1 LDFAI
6 LEIVI
11 GFLSGKLL
19 EVDLG
24 TIIIDVSGVGY
35 LVHPAALVFKKNL
48 SVGDKINLFIYTH
61 VREDQITLFGFSSR
75 TELDLFKQL
84 LTVSG
89 VGPKSGL
96 AITGSGTVSEIKSAI
111 SNADVDFFQS
121 IPGIGKK
128 TAQRIIIDL
137 KSKIGEAKEL
147 DLSSVEIKQRKDL
160 LSALKTMGITA
171 DEAKE
176 AIKNVD
182 ASLPLQ
188 EQIRLALKRI

>member
-1 LDFAI
+1 M
-6 LEIVI
+6 
-11 GFLSGKLL
+11 
-19 EVDLG
+19 
-24 TIIIDVSGVGY
+24 
-35 LVHPAALVFKKNL
+35 VHPSASVFGKNL
-48 SVGDKINLFIYTH
+48 IPGNKIDLPVYTH
-61 VREDQITLFGFSSR
+61 VREDQITLFGFSSKG
-75 TELDLFKQL
+75 EHDLFKQL

-96 AITGSGTVSEIKSAI
+96 AIVGSGTVSEIKSAV

-128 TAQRIIIDL
+128 TSQRIIIDL

-147 DLSSVEIKQRKDL
+147 DLSSVDVKQRKDL
-160 LSALKTMGITA
+160 LTALKSMGITA
-171 DEAKE
+171 DEAKQ

-182 ASLPLQ
+182 ANLPLK

>member
-1 LDFAI
+1 M
-6 LEIVI
+6 I

-19 EVDLG
+19 EADLS

-35 LVHPAALVFKKNL
+35 LVHPSASVIGKNL
-48 SVGDKINLFIYTH
+48 SAGDKIDLPIFTH

-75 TELDLFKQL
+75 LELELFKQL

-89 VGPKSGL
+89 VGPKSAL
-96 AITGSGTVSEIKSAI
+96 AIVGSGTVSAIKSAI

-121 IPGIGKK
+121 VPGIGKK

-182 ASLPLQ
+182 ANLPLQ

>member
-1 LDFAI
+1 M
-6 LEIVI
+6 I

-19 EVDLG
+19 EADLN

-35 LVHPAALVFKKNL
+35 LVHPSASVLGKNF
-48 SVGDKINLFIYTH
+48 SVGEKINLPVYTH

-75 TELDLFKQL
+75 AELDLFKQL

-96 AITGSGTVSEIKSAI
+96 AITGSGTVTDIKLAI

-121 IPGIGKK
+121 ISGIGKK

-147 DLSSVEIKQRKDL
+147 DLSSVETKQRKDL

-182 ASLPLQ
+182 ANLPLQ

>member
-1 LDFAI
+1 M
-6 LEIVI
+6 
-11 GFLSGKLL
+11 
-19 EVDLG
+19 
-24 TIIIDVSGVGY
+24 
-35 LVHPAALVFKKNL
+35 VHPSASVFGKNL
-48 SVGDKINLFIYTH
+48 IPGNKIDLPVYTH
-61 VREDQITLFGFSSR
+61 VREDQITLFGFSSKG
-75 TELDLFKQL
+75 EHDLFKQL

-96 AITGSGTVSEIKSAI
+96 AIVGSGTVSEIKSAV

-128 TAQRIIIDL
+128 TSQRIIIDL

-147 DLSSVEIKQRKDL
+147 DLSSVDVKQRKDL
-160 LSALKTMGITA
+160 LTALKSMGITA
-171 DEAKE
+171 DEAKQ

-182 ASLPLQ
+182 ANLPLQ

>member
-1 LDFAI
+1 M
-6 LEIVI
+6 I

-19 EVDLG
+19 EADLN

-35 LVHPAALVFKKNL
+35 LVHPSASVLGKNL
-48 SVGDKINLFIYTH
+48 AVGEKIDLPVYTH
-61 VREDQITLFGFSSR
+61 VREDQITLFGFSSKG
-75 TELDLFKQL
+75 ELDLFKQL

-89 VGPKSGL
+89 VGPKS
-96 AITGSGTVSEIKSAI
+96 AMTITGSGTVAEIKSAI

-128 TAQRIIIDL
+128 TSQRIIIDL
-137 KSKIGEAKEL
+137 KSKIGESKEL
-147 DLSSVEIKQRKDL
+147 DLSSAEIKQRKDL

-176 AIKNVD
+176 IIKNVD
-182 ASLPLQ
+182 ANLPLQ
-188 EQIRLALKRI
+188 EQIKLVLKRL

>member
-1 LDFAI
+1 M
-6 LEIVI
+6 I

-19 EVDLG
+19 EADLN
-24 TIIIDVSGVGY
+24 TIIIDVLGVGY
-35 LVHPAALVFKKNL
+35 LVYPSASVFGKKL
-48 SVGDKINLFIYTH
+48 SVGEKIDLPIYTH

-75 TELDLFKQL
+75 AELDLFKQL
-84 LTVSG
+84 LSVSG

-96 AITGSGTVSEIKSAI
+96 AIVGSGTVSEIKSAV

-128 TAQRIIIDL
+128 TSQRIIIDL
-137 KSKIGEAKEL
+137 KSKIGEAREL
-147 DLSSVEIKQRKDL
+147 DLSSVETKQLKDL

-182 ASLPLQ
+182 ANLPLQ
-188 EQIRLALKRI
+188 EQIRLVLKHI

>member
-1 LDFAI
+1 MIICYTPL
-6 LEIVI
+6 VI

-19 EVDLG
+19 EADLN
-24 TIIIDVSGVGY
+24 TIIVDVSGVGY
-35 LVHPAALVFKKNL
+35 LVHPSASVFGKHL
-48 SVGDKINLFIYTH
+48 IPGEKIELPVYTH
-61 VREDQITLFGFSSR
+61 VREDQITLFGFSSGA
-75 TELDLFKQL
+75 ELDLFKQL

-96 AITGSGTVSEIKSAI
+96 AIVGSGTPADIKSAI
-111 SNADVDFFQS
+111 SNADVDFFRS

-147 DLSSVEIKQRKDL
+147 NLSSVEIKQRKDL

-171 DEAKE
+171 DEAKDV
-176 AIKNVD
+176 IKNID
-182 ASLPLQ
+182 ADLPIQ
-188 EQIRLALKRI
+188 EQIKLALKRL

>member
-1 LDFAI
+1 
-6 LEIVI
+6 VI

-19 EVDLG
+19 EADLN

-35 LVHPAALVFKKNL
+35 LVQPSASVLGKNL
-48 SVGDKINLFIYTH
+48 TVGDNIDLPVYTH
-61 VREDQITLFGFSSR
+61 VREDQITLFGFSSKA
-75 TELDLFKQL
+75 ELDLFKQL

-89 VGPKSGL
+89 VGPKSAL
-96 AITGSGTVSEIKSAI
+96 AITGSGTVFEIKSAI

-121 IPGIGKK
+121 ISGIGKK

-137 KSKIGEAKEL
+137 KSKIGESKEL

-160 LSALKTMGITA
+160 LTALKTMGITA
-171 DEAKE
+171 DEAKDV
-176 AIKNVD
+176 IKNID
-182 ASLPLQ
+182 ADLPIQ

>member
-1 LDFAI
+1 M
-6 LEIVI
+6 I

-19 EVDLG
+19 EADLN

-35 LVHPAALVFKKNL
+35 LVHPSASVLGKNL
-48 SVGDKINLFIYTH
+48 MVGEKIDLPIYTH
-61 VREDQITLFGFSSR
+61 VREDQITLFGFSSKA
-75 TELDLFKQL
+75 ELELFKQL

-96 AITGSGTVSEIKSAI
+96 AIVGSGTVTEIKSAI

-121 IPGIGKK
+121 ISGIGKK

-137 KSKIGEAKEL
+137 KSKIGEVKEL

-160 LSALKTMGITA
+160 LTALKSMGITTE
-171 DEAKE
+171 EAKD

-182 ASLPLQ
+182 VNLPLQ

>member
-1 LDFAI
+1 M
-6 LEIVI
+6 I

-19 EVDLG
+19 EADLN

-35 LVHPAALVFKKNL
+35 LVHPSASVFAKNL
-48 SVGDKINLFIYTH
+48 TPGEKIDLPIYTH
-61 VREDQITLFGFSSR
+61 VREDQITLFGFSSKG
-75 TELDLFKQL
+75 ELDLFKQL

-89 VGPKSGL
+89 VGPKS
-96 AITGSGTVSEIKSAI
+96 AMTITGSGTVAEIKSAI

-128 TAQRIIIDL
+128 TSQRIIIDL
-137 KSKIGEAKEL
+137 KSKIGESKEL
-147 DLSSVEIKQRKDL
+147 DLSSAEIKQRKDL

-176 AIKNVD
+176 IIKNVD
-182 ASLPLQ
+182 ANLPLQ
-188 EQIRLALKRI
+188 EQIKLVLKRL